1 MGVRERMR
9 IQAVVIGLICILL
22 FFAFRPYFV
31 QLVERRDFQTCQSNV
46 LAIARAITTYSSD
59 YDGTLPNGSGW
70 MEAALGNMTA
80 RSNTGFKKED
90 FFHCP
95 LDKSGS
101 PSSYVYNDLLE
112 GISPDV
118 RSNKAQDEER
128 RKAIGHLDR
137 AVLVLEKHGSAM
149 NAHVTLRDWDAVAEA
164 MSTPHDVGGPT
175 GSLVYGSGSPGSKN
189 REQLENLRGR
199 KY

>member
-9 IQAVVIGLICILL
+9 IQAIVIGLICILL

-31 QLVERRDFQTCQSNV
+31 QLVQRRDFQTCQSNV

-70 MEAALGNMTA
+70 MEAALANMTA

-95 LDKSGS
+95 LDKTGS
-101 PSSYVYNDLLE
+101 ASSYIYNDLLG

-118 RSNKAQDEER
+118 RSNRPEDEER
-128 RKAIGHLDR
+128 RKEIGHLDR
-137 AVLVLEKHGSAM
+137 AVLLFEKHGSPM
-149 NAHVTLRDWDAVAEA
+149 NAHGTFKDWDAVAAA
-164 MSTPHDVGGPT
+164 MTTVHDVGGPT
-175 GSLVYGSGSPGSKN
+175 GSLVYGGGSPGSKN
-189 REQLENLRGR
+189 REQLDNLQGRGF
-199 KY
+199 